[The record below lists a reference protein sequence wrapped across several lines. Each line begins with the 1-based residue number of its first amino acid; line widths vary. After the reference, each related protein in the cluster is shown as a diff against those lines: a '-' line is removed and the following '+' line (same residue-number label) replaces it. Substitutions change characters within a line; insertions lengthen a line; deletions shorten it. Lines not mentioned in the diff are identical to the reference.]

1 MHLIVCEHTQISVH
15 RKNSKCSNGILHFQS
30 SREWKMKIALTW
42 PMLII
47 RSLREKWAI
56 REFGASVI
64 TQNQPAWIHPNNV
77 HWFDLKLCQWAN
89 IHSATSFGNILCD
102 MQNDQTVPQKSSK
115 EIFRSS
121 LVYSGF
127 CLFPVHKWETQLWH
141 AAGRHGWRLYHI
153 WDLTCIYASLDL
165 SLFFTLAL
173 TVVTAVH
180 HGRGR
185 SPWYSMVHQHRGY
198 DTPTRPL
205 KRNDQIFLSALKVGF
220 ANWKCNPVAA
230 KLLLTIK

>member
-1 MHLIVCEHTQISVH
+1 
-15 RKNSKCSNGILHFQS
+15 
-30 SREWKMKIALTW
+30 
-42 PMLII
+42 
-47 RSLREKWAI
+47 
-56 REFGASVI
+56 
-64 TQNQPAWIHPNNV
+64 
-77 HWFDLKLCQWAN
+77 
-89 IHSATSFGNILCD
+89 
-102 MQNDQTVPQKSSK
+102 MQNDQTVPQKSWK
-115 EIFRSS
+115 EIIDLHSFNQDVACF
-121 LVYSGF
+121 LYKNG
-127 CLFPVHKWETQLWH
+127 ETQLWH

-230 KLLLTIK
+230 KLLFDNQLGTQRGVLVIRA